1 MTDENEHSVAATL
14 GARIKALRKQSNLT
28 LEQLGERCGV
38 SRAMLS
44 SIERGEKMPTLPVVL
59 RVASG
64 FGISVSD
71 LLGVQATDTQVAVVR
86 SSEQL
91 AYRDPETGFE
101 RFVVSP
107 PHVRSDIEIVMH
119 RLPPRQSTCVLPP
132 YKTPAEKY
140 VMVFEGTLTVYLE
153 ERVIQLGVGDSMYFE
168 LKAPYR
174 FANEGELPCAYYLV
188 IAR

>member
-1 MTDENEHSVAATL
+1 MTDEIENSVAATL
-14 GARIKALRKQSNLT
+14 GSRIKALRKQSGLT

-38 SRAMLS
+38 SRAMIS

-59 RVASG
+59 RIASG
-64 FGISVSD
+64 FGIPVSD
-71 LLGVQATDTQVAVVR
+71 LLGVRATDTQVAVVR
-86 SSEQL
+86 SSERL

-119 RLPPRQSTCVLPP
+119 RLPPHQTTCVLPP

-153 ERVIQLGVGDSMYFE
+153 EKVIQLGVGDSMHFE

-174 FANEGELPCAYYLV
+174 FANEGDLPCAYYLV
-188 IAR
+188 ITR